1 MRYSTLAT
9 LVALLSSVAAT
20 ELSLDSRGSDSSVV
34 WAPSYSSDNSN
45 SDNSYSSDNSWP
57 KGSDSG
63 DYSSKSADS
72 YKSGDST
79 KTHDS
84 YSHASKTGESYT
96 KVTHVSKAYGD
107 KNSTATKT
115 KTETKTGTHEVW
127 STHSVYKTNSWSG
140 SDVSFPKYQ
149 TPCILLTFYE
159 DYNHQHL
166 IQHRDLRRYRNK
178 HCPSC
183 RHCDSSGWYNIS
195 YHGLVSNDNNH
206 EDKWHLS
213 RSTNK
218 YFNCAHNFH
227 RSRHTFAYQPRIFHS
242 GRDTFI
248 SSTAVVRAIV
258 GLYMS
263 INIEGVMYVM
273 HGR

>member
-9 LVALLSSVAAT
+9 FVVLLSSVTAT

-34 WAPSYSSDNSN
+34 WGPSYSSDNSN
-45 SDNSYSSDNSWP
+45 SDNSYSGDNSWS

-107 KNSTATKT
+107 KNSTHTK
-115 KTETKTGTHEVW
+115 TKTGTHEVW
-127 STHSVYKTNSWSG
+127 STHSVYKTKSWSG
-140 SDVSFPKYQ
+140 SDVSFPKDY
-149 TPCILLTFYE
+149 TLSILLTFYQ

-166 IQHRDLRRYRNK
+166 IQHRDLQRYRNK
-178 HCPSC
+178 HRPSC
-183 RHCDSSGWYNIS
+183 RNRDCPGWYNIS
-195 YHGLVSNDNNH
+195 YHSFIGNDNNN
-206 EDKWHLS
+206 EVKWHLS
-213 RSTNK
+213 RSTDK
-218 YFNCAHNFH
+218 HFNCADNFH
-227 RSRHTFAYQPRIFHS
+227 WSCDTFTHQPPIFFHS

-248 SSTAVVRAIV
+248 SSTAAVRAIF

-273 HGR
+273 CGL